1 MSTYKPSG
9 VDVVILDNPNIIN
22 LAGIKRVPAI
32 VGLGPSILTVTD
44 EPIIK
49 GVGAYDSVKDATAT
63 LLTITKIANT
73 PGVLSGSLS
82 YLPISANGNLYALGS
97 ASIVNPGS
105 IQWVGTGVNI
115 PSTGSVYY
123 VSYTAALPSTQYDP
137 TELFDKTSLINKYGS
152 ESATAGILTTA
163 GSIALENGAPS
174 VILVQAS
181 GSTYSEAAYKTAID
195 KLQKKTNV
203 SYVSAV
209 FPSGSVTRVQQES
222 LLTYLFSH
230 VQLMSNNKKERGII
244 SGSPS
249 IYSAASDGFD
259 VIGDTTVIPS
269 YAYRASVLK
278 SRNSIYVVPSVITRK
293 DANNVVMNLDGNFAA
308 VAVAGVFAARD
319 KESIPVNGF
328 TVNGI
333 TIENEKWSE
342 FETNQL
348 GASNCF
354 VLESKSNIVTVKR
367 SLTTDPTSADTQEPS
382 VVDVQRLVKRSLRD
396 GLTNTYTNKGKT
408 VTSTTT
414 NDVIGTTLSILQS
427 LVNDG
432 EINTYGKIDNPLTGE
447 IKISA
452 KQNTTEPRQV
462 DVTCSYKPNYPF
474 IWISVTVSTYI

>member
-1 MSTYKPSG
+1 
-9 VDVVILDNPNIIN
+9 
-22 LAGIKRVPAI
+22 
-32 VGLGPSILTVTD
+32 
-44 EPIIK
+44 
-49 GVGAYDSVKDATAT
+49 
-63 LLTITKIANT
+63 
-73 PGVLSGSLS
+73 
-82 YLPISANGNLYALGS
+82 
-97 ASIVNPGS
+97 
-105 IQWVGTGVNI
+105 
-115 PSTGSVYY
+115 
-123 VSYTAALPSTQYDP
+123 
-137 TELFDKTSLINKYGS
+137 
-152 ESATAGILTTA
+152 
-163 GSIALENGAPS
+163 
-174 VILVQAS
+174 
-181 GSTYSEAAYKTAID
+181 
-195 KLQKKTNV
+195 
-203 SYVSAV
+203 
-209 FPSGSVTRVQQES
+209 
-222 LLTYLFSH
+222 
-230 VQLMSNNKKERGII
+230 
-244 SGSPS
+244 
-249 IYSAASDGFD
+249 
-259 VIGDTTVIPS
+259 
-269 YAYRASVLK
+269 
-278 SRNSIYVVPSVITRK
+278 
-293 DANNVVMNLDGNFAA
+293 MNLDGNFAA